1 MAAYQTV
8 KAKVG
13 HGARKTI
20 PDFAESRKEKKKME
34 NNKKDVM
41 ELTDE
46 MMEKIS
52 GGAGQDESENNEPVN
67 PFDYIPDKK
76 DTRNRVKRTGR

>member
-20 PDFAESRKEKKKME
+20 PDFAESRKEKRKME

-46 MMEKIS
+46 MMGKIS
-52 GGAGQDESENNEPVN
+52 GGAGQDGSENNEPVN
-67 PFDYIPDKK
+67 PLDYIPDKK
-76 DTRNRVKRTGR
+76 NTRKCEKRPGL